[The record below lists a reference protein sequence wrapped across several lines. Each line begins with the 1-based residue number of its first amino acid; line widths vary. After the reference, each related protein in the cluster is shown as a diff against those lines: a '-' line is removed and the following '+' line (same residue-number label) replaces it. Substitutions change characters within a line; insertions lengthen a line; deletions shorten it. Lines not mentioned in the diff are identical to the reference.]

1 MGMSG
6 GTGGMK
12 PAGGGGIGSGS
23 TSGVGGR
30 AAPMPQRNK
39 ATDRTRVPV
48 ETPKAGG
55 DAKSKLASGVR
66 SGSPSRGSNT
76 FNDSGLTSSPGNSK
90 SKTGAGARNGSVGP
104 SEVANAASKRES
116 TGKSNQSAKSAKRDP
131 AVGATG
137 KPGEK
142 QPSPSKK
149 AGSSD
154 INSANL
160 GREKKD
166 GAENGNEIERSNPD
180 SKEKKQGD
188 SSKNDG
194 AGDSGKKD
202 GLMDK
207 AKGMTSN
214 ATGVDYS
221 DKSMKDQLE
230 HQAADVAMDST
241 PGLAQANSARKKLKE
256 FNKHKKEAGGGE
268 DGITNKAEEAADKA
282 VDKGIKTTKVL
293 AASAAGSNAA
303 GQALIGL
310 MMMKMLMMLKGI
322 AMAAISKVAGV
333 IGTVFNAI
341 STFFSGILG
350 VGAAI
355 GNAISAG
362 VLAVSITVTSVL
374 GYGVVE
380 ELNLKDDSIGNCVP
394 DRTTVRSGSQD
405 YLLDGELEVAREA
418 NALKVWSVYERL
430 GGSKEQTAAVLGNLQ
445 HESGLDPTGVETIYN
460 EPFEIGPRK
469 QTAMSAGFLVSKI
482 DAKYAAKYPAIKYVG
497 IGLAQWTNGRNT
509 LLVNYAE
516 SRGTNWY
523 DFDTQIKFMLEGDDS
538 LRQKQLINFLHTA
551 PSNVEKETERFMNT
565 WIGLSSPN
573 KSLSQR
579 LKNSANFM
587 FVLERATTDTAYA
600 DSILSDV
607 NVGRGEGNS
616 AVAAYYQDDGCGN
629 AIKSHYGNQSIDGTG
644 EVPADLVLVPWS
656 RETLPES
663 LRSYVKNP
671 EDAGLAWGNATG
683 WANGIVPD
691 QCAALA
697 HSYFMRLYP
706 DWNQGGKPTE
716 RPYGDGKDVADGWAK
731 HYDQAEAVSGIPAS
745 GAVFSD
751 TTTSRYGH
759 AGIVQHVFANGDILV
774 NEQNIRGVSGR
785 NAPGLSYSWSW
796 RVIKKDRYEKA
807 HWKFFKPANA
817 VPQWTELDVY

>member
-12 PAGGGGIGSGS
+12 PPGGGGVGSS
-23 TSGVGGR
+23 SPSGGR
-30 AAPMPQRNK
+30 AASMQQRNK
-39 ATDRTRVPV
+39 APERASIPV
-48 ETPKAGG
+48 EKPKGG
-55 DAKSKLASGVR
+55 DDARSKLASGVR
-66 SGSPSRGSNT
+66 SGSSSRSTDAIGDSRAGNAKAKTEEGPKNASNR
-76 FNDSGLTSSPGNSK
+76 SSDASNAAGKRENEGKPNSSSK
-90 SKTGAGARNGSVGP
+90 SVN
-104 SEVANAASKRES
+104 
-116 TGKSNQSAKSAKRDP
+116 RDHS
-131 AVGATG
+131 GTATG
-137 KPGEK
+137 KPGGDRSAK
-142 QPSPSKK
+142 KPSPSNKG
-149 AGSSD
+149 GSD
-154 INSANL
+154 GVNSANV
-160 GREKKD
+160 GQ
-166 GAENGNEIERSNPD
+166 ENMDEAKNRNKGERSNPD
-180 SKEKKQGD
+180 SKENDQGAA
-188 SSKNDG
+188 SKNG
-194 AGDSGKKD
+194 SAGESGKSD

-207 AKGMTSN
+207 AKGLTSN

-256 FNKHKKEAGGGE
+256 FNNLKKQAGGGD

-282 VDKGIKTTKVL
+282 VDKGIKAVKVIG
-293 AASAAGSNAA
+293 ATAAGSNVA
-303 GQALIGL
+303 GQALLGV
-310 MMMKMLMMLKGI
+310 MMMKMMMMAKGV
-322 AMAAISKVAGV
+322 AMAAISKVVGV
-333 IGTVFNAI
+333 IGTVFNAV
-341 STFFSGILG
+341 SSFVSGLLG

-355 GNAISAG
+355 GNAITAG
-362 VLAVSITVTSVL
+362 VVAVSITATSVV
-374 GYGVVE
+374 GYGVMDD
-380 ELNLKDDSIGNCVP
+380 LTLKDDSYGNCVP
-394 DRTTVRSGSQD
+394 ERTTVRSGSQD
-405 YLLDGELEVAREA
+405 YLLDGELEVVREA
-418 NALKVWSVYERL
+418 NAVKVWSVYERL

-460 EPFEIGPRK
+460 EPFQIGPRK
-469 QTAMSAGFLVSKI
+469 ETAMSVKFLVSKI

-497 IGLAQWTNGRNT
+497 IGLGQWTNGRNT
-509 LLVNYAE
+509 LLMNYAA
-516 SRGTNWY
+516 SQSSNWY

-538 LRQKQLINFLHTA
+538 LRQKQLIDFIHTP

-579 LKNSANFM
+579 LQNSTNFM
-587 FVLERATTDTAYA
+587 FVLERSTTDTAYA

-607 NVGRGEGNS
+607 NIGRSEGNS

-629 AIKSHYGNQSIDGTG
+629 PIKSHYGNQSIDGTG

-656 RETLPES
+656 RETLPAS
-663 LRSYVKNP
+663 LRVYAKNP
-671 EDAGLAWGNATG
+671 EDAGLAWGNASG

-706 DWNQGGKPTE
+706 DWNQGGRPTE
-716 RPYGDGKDVADGWAK
+716 RPYGDGKDVADRWAN
-731 HYDQAEAVSGIPAS
+731 HYDQAVSAIPAA

-751 TTTSRYGH
+751 ATTSRYGH
-759 AGIVQHVFANGDILV
+759 TGIVQHVFANGDILV

-785 NAPGLSYSWSW
+785 NAPNLSYSWSW

-817 VPQWTELDVY
+817 VPQWTELEIY

>member
-12 PAGGGGIGSGS
+12 PPGGGGMGSNS
-23 TSGVGGR
+23 PSGGR
-30 AAPMPQRNK
+30 AAQKPQRNK
-39 ATDRTRVPV
+39 AQERTNRPV
-48 ETPKAGG
+48 EKPKAGG
-55 DAKSKLASGVR
+55 DARSKLASGVR
-66 SGSPSRGSNT
+66 SGSSSRGT
-76 FNDSGLTSSPGNSK
+76 DDIADSRAGNAKPKTEGGVRNASSRS
-90 SKTGAGARNGSVGP
+90 
-104 SEVANAASKRES
+104 SEASNAANRKENE
-116 TGKSNQSAKSAKRDP
+116 GKSNPAFKSANGDRS
-131 AVGATG
+131 GAASG
-137 KPGEK
+137 KPGGDRSAKE
-142 QPSPSKK
+142 PSLSNKGGS
-149 AGSSD
+149 AGV
-154 INSANL
+154 NSANL
-160 GREKKD
+160 GRDKMDET
-166 GAENGNEIERSNPD
+166 GNGNKGKRSNSNPN
-180 SKEKKQGD
+180 SKEKDQGD
-188 SSKNDG
+188 ASKNG
-194 AGDSGKKD
+194 SGGNSNKKD

-207 AKGMTSN
+207 AKGLTSN

-256 FNKHKKEAGGGE
+256 FNKLKKQAGGGD
-268 DGITNKAEEAADKA
+268 DGITDKAEEAADKA
-282 VDKGIKTTKVL
+282 VDKGIKATKIIG
-293 AASAAGSNAA
+293 ATAAGSNVA
-303 GQALIGL
+303 GQALMGV
-310 MMMKMLMMLKGI
+310 MMMKMMMMLKGF
-322 AMAAISKVAGV
+322 AMAAISKAVGV

-341 STFFSGILG
+341 SSFVSGVLG

-355 GNAISAG
+355 GNAIAAG
-362 VLAVSITVTSVL
+362 VMAVSISITSVL
-374 GYGVVE
+374 GYGVIE
-380 ELNLKDDSIGNCVP
+380 ELNLKDDSIGSCVP
-394 DRTTVRSGSQD
+394 ANTSVRDGSQN
-405 YLLDGELEVAREA
+405 YILDGELEVVREA
-418 NALKVWSVYERL
+418 NAVKLWSVYERL

-460 EPFEIGPRK
+460 EPFQIGPRK
-469 QTAMSAGFLVSKI
+469 QTAMGVGFLVSKI
-482 DAKYAAKYPAIKYVG
+482 DAKYASKYPAIKYVG

-509 LLVNYAE
+509 LLVKYAQTN
-516 SRGTNWY
+516 GVNWY

-579 LKNSANFM
+579 LNNSANFM
-587 FVLERATTDTAYA
+587 YVLDRSTTDTVYA

-607 NVGRGEGNS
+607 NVGRSEGNS

-629 AIKSHYGNQSIDGTG
+629 AIKTHYGNQSIDGTG

-656 RETLPES
+656 RQTLPAS
-663 LRSYVKNP
+663 LQQYAKNP

-683 WANGIVPD
+683 WTNGIIPD

-697 HSYFMRLYP
+697 HSYFIRLYP
-706 DWNQGGKPTE
+706 DWNQNGKPTV

-731 HYDQAEAVSGIPAS
+731 HYDQAVSGIPAA

-751 TTTSRYGH
+751 ATTSQYGH
-759 AGIVQHVFANGDILV
+759 TGIVQHVFANGDILV

-785 NAPGLSYSWSW
+785 NAPDLSYSWSW

-807 HWKFFKPANA
+807 HWKFFKPADA
-817 VPQWTELDVY
+817 VPQWTELEIY

>member
-1 MGMSG
+1 MGMNG
-6 GTGGMK
+6 G
-12 PAGGGGIGSGS
+12 AGGSKPPGGNG
-23 TSGVGGR
+23 TSNNSGR
-30 AAPMPQRNK
+30 AAPKRPQSK
-39 ATDRTRVPV
+39 ATESTSAPL
-48 ETPKAGG
+48 EAPKGGG
-55 DAKSKLASGVR
+55 DVKSKLSSGVR
-66 SGSPSRGSNT
+66 SGSPSSGINKLK
-76 FNDSGLTSSPGNSK
+76 DSDLPQSPDNSK
-90 SKTGAGARNGSVGP
+90 SKTVTGSKNELKEPSGAV
-104 SEVANAASKRES
+104 NAANKRES
-116 TGKSNQSAKSAKRDP
+116 PDRTSAKSANGDPDTGTPGKRGENHGARGP
-131 AVGATG
+131 SHFNNGGAT
-137 KPGEK
+137 
-142 QPSPSKK
+142 SV
-149 AGSSD
+149 
-154 INSANL
+154 NNANL

-166 GAENGNEIERSNPD
+166 DLTGSNEVEQSNRD
-180 SKEKKQGD
+180 SKEKD
-188 SSKNDG
+188 LAASKNTETG
-194 AGDSGKKD
+194 SGKKD

-256 FNKHKKEAGGGE
+256 FNKQKKDAGGGD
-268 DGITNKAEEAADKA
+268 DGITNKVEDTADKA
-282 VDKGIKTTKVL
+282 VDKGIKATKIL
-293 AASAAGSNAA
+293 AASAAGTNAA
-303 GQALIGL
+303 GQALMGL
-310 MMMKMLMMLKGI
+310 MMMKMLMMLKGV
-322 AMAAISKVAGV
+322 AVAAISKVAGV
-333 IGTVFNAI
+333 IGTVFNAV
-341 STFFSGILG
+341 SSFFSGVLG
-350 VGAAI
+350 VGTAI
-355 GNAISAG
+355 GNAITAG
-362 VLAVSITVTSVL
+362 VVAVSITVTSAL
-374 GYGVVE
+374 GYGVIE
-380 ELNLKDDSIGNCVP
+380 EMNLKDDSIGNCVP
-394 DRTTVRSGSQD
+394 ERTTVRAGSQD
-405 YLLDGELEVAREA
+405 YLLDGELEIVREA
-418 NALKVWSVYERL
+418 NAVKVWSVYERL

-445 HESGLDPTGVETIYN
+445 HESALDPTGVETIYN
-460 EPFEIGPRK
+460 EPFQIGPRK

-497 IGLAQWTNGRNT
+497 IGIAQWTNGRNT
-509 LLVNYAE
+509 LLVKYAQ
-516 SRGTNWY
+516 SRDANWY
-523 DFDTQIKFMLEGDDS
+523 DFDTQIKFMLEGDDT
-538 LRQKQLINFLHTA
+538 LRQKQLIDFLHTP
-551 PSNVEKETERFMNT
+551 PSNVQKETERFMNT

-579 LKNSANFM
+579 LKNSTNFM
-587 FVLERATTDTAYA
+587 FVLERATADTAYA

-607 NVGRGEGNS
+607 NIGRAEGNS

-656 RETLPES
+656 RETLPAS
-663 LRSYVKNP
+663 LRTYAKNP

-683 WANGIVPD
+683 WANGIIAD

-706 DWNQGGKPTE
+706 DWNQGGKATE

-731 HYDQAEAVSGIPAS
+731 HYDQTVSAIPAS

-759 AGIVQHVFANGDILV
+759 TGIVQHVFANGDILV